1 MQTTTIRIVIL
12 LHLLPATIWGQ
23 AQQESLSKKEKVQA
37 IRIQKSI
44 PASSLKKLDAM
55 PENMKEE
62 EESRISPK
70 DAQPEQEMQSEIYWY
85 NAYQT
90 LRNSSLNN
98 DGIIDNN
105 EQSEINSMIET
116 SGKSIQGTFSWNYM
130 QLRNNR
136 NNENAQSYFINAANL
151 EPTNALLPAEAA
163 WLAERN
169 GNLELRNKAIQ
180 SIKNNGTISSFQSV
194 CTNWML
200 EVIPEGSLIVTNGEF
215 DTYPIWEKQ
224 HTKKCYVVSLAMI
237 QDAAWLNRSLQNWDK
252 SIQFKGNSES
262 DFIAAL
268 LKSNKPVFFSFTIR
282 QELLTKYQS
291 YLFPVGPLCR
301 LSKIPANNYQELKQF
316 YVNKTRIN
324 YLNSLV
330 WENDKYA
337 AIAHNLIPGLIILEQ
352 SLLLN
357 DDEKKDLLQLKK
369 LIENFNSSER

>member
-1 MQTTTIRIVIL
+1 MHLSGIRISIL
-12 LHLLPATIWGQ
+12 MFLLPMILWGQ
-23 AQQESLSKKEKVQA
+23 AQQEASSKKEKVQA

-44 PASSLKKLDAM
+44 PASSRKKSDAM
-55 PENMKEE
+55 PESMNE
-62 EESRISPK
+62 EESRVSVK
-70 DAQPEQEMQSEIYWY
+70 DAQLGQEMRSEIYWY

-90 LRNSSLNN
+90 LRNSSLSN
-98 DGIIDNN
+98 DGIIDNK

-180 SIKNNGTISSFQSV
+180 SIKNIGTISSFQSV
-194 CTNWML
+194 YTNWML

-224 HTKKCYVVSLAMI
+224 NTKKFYVVSLAMI
-237 QDAAWLNRSLQNWDK
+237 QDAAWLNRTLQNWDR

-262 DFIAAL
+262 NLIAAL
-268 LKSNKPVFFSFTIR
+268 LKSSKPVFFSFTIR

-301 LSKIPANNYQELKQF
+301 FSKIPANNYQELKQF
-316 YVNKTRIN
+316 YVNKSRIN

-330 WENDKYA
+330 WKNDKYA
-337 AIAHNLIPGLIILEQ
+337 AIARNLIPGLIILEQ
-352 SLLLN
+352 SSILN
-357 DDEKKDLLQLKK
+357 EAEKKDLIQLKK
-369 LIENFNSSER
+369 LIENSNSSER

>member
-1 MQTTTIRIVIL
+1 MIL
-12 LHLLPATIWGQ
+12 WGQ
-23 AQQESLSKKEKVQA
+23 AHQESSSKKEKVQA

-44 PASSLKKLDAM
+44 PASSRKKSDAM
-55 PENMKEE
+55 PESMKEE
-62 EESRISPK
+62 ESRVSVK
-70 DAQPEQEMQSEIYWY
+70 DAQLGQEMQSEIYWY
-85 NAYQT
+85 NAYQN

-98 DGIIDNN
+98 DGIIDNK

-136 NNENAQSYFINAANL
+136 NNENAQSYFINAAQL
-151 EPTNALLPAEAA
+151 EPSNALLPAEAA

-169 GNLELRNKAIQ
+169 GNVELRNKAIQ
-180 SIKNNGTISSFQSV
+180 SIKNNGTISAFQSV
-194 CTNWML
+194 YTNWML

-224 HTKKCYVVSLAMI
+224 HTKKFYVVSLAMI
-237 QDAAWLNRSLQNWDK
+237 QDAAWLNKTLQNWDK

-262 DFIAAL
+262 NFIAAL

-330 WENDKYA
+330 WKNDKYA
-337 AIAHNLIPGLIILEQ
+337 AIARNLIPGLIILEQ
-352 SLLLN
+352 SSLLN
-357 DDEKKDLLQLKK
+357 DSEKKDLLQLKN
-369 LIENFNSSER
+369 LIEKSNSSER

>member
-1 MQTTTIRIVIL
+1 MHLSSIRISIL
-12 LHLLPATIWGQ
+12 MFLLPMILWGQ
-23 AQQESLSKKEKVQA
+23 AQQESSSKKEKVQA

-44 PASSLKKLDAM
+44 PASSRKKSDAM
-55 PENMKEE
+55 PESMKEE
-62 EESRISPK
+62 ESRVSVK
-70 DAQPEQEMQSEIYWY
+70 DAQLGQEMQSEIYWY
-85 NAYQT
+85 NAYQN

-98 DGIIDNN
+98 DGIIDNK

-136 NNENAQSYFINAANL
+136 NNENAQSYFINAAQL
-151 EPTNALLPAEAA
+151 EPSNALLPAEAA

-169 GNLELRNKAIQ
+169 GNVELRNKAIQ
-180 SIKNNGTISSFQSV
+180 SIKNNGTISAFQSV
-194 CTNWML
+194 YTNWML

-224 HTKKCYVVSLAMI
+224 HTKKFYVVSLAMI
-237 QDAAWLNRSLQNWDK
+237 QDAAWLNKTLQNWDK

-262 DFIAAL
+262 NFIAAL

-301 LSKIPANNYQELKQF
+301 LSTIPANNYQELKQF

-330 WENDKYA
+330 WKNDKYA
-337 AIAHNLIPGLIILEQ
+337 AIARNLIPGLIILEQ
-352 SLLLN
+352 SSLLN
-357 DDEKKDLLQLKK
+357 DSEKKDLLQLKN
-369 LIENFNSSER
+369 LIEKSNSSER

>member
-1 MQTTTIRIVIL
+1 MHLSSIRISIL
-12 LHLLPATIWGQ
+12 MFLLPTILWGQ
-23 AQQESLSKKEKVQA
+23 AQQESSSKKEKVQA

-44 PASSLKKLDAM
+44 PASSRKKSDAM
-55 PENMKEE
+55 PESMKEE
-62 EESRISPK
+62 ESRVSVK
-70 DAQPEQEMQSEIYWY
+70 EAQLGQEMQSEIYWY
-85 NAYQT
+85 NAYQN

-98 DGIIDNN
+98 DGIIDNK

-136 NNENAQSYFINAANL
+136 NNENAQSYFINAAQL
-151 EPTNALLPAEAA
+151 EPSNALLPAEAA

-169 GNLELRNKAIQ
+169 GNIELRNKAIQ
-180 SIKNNGTISSFQSV
+180 SIKNNGTISAFQSV
-194 CTNWML
+194 YTNWML

-224 HTKKCYVVSLAMI
+224 NTKKFYVVSLAMI
-237 QDAAWLNRSLQNWDK
+237 QDAAWLNKTLQNWDK

-262 DFIAAL
+262 NFITAL

-330 WENDKYA
+330 WKNDKYA
-337 AIAHNLIPGLIILEQ
+337 AIARNLIPGLIILEQ
-352 SLLLN
+352 SSLLN
-357 DDEKKDLLQLKK
+357 SAEKKELLQLKQ
-369 LIENFNSSER
+369 LIEHSNSSER

>member
-1 MQTTTIRIVIL
+1 MHLSGIRISIL
-12 LHLLPATIWGQ
+12 MFFLPMILWGQ
-23 AQQESLSKKEKVQA
+23 AHQESSSKKEKVQA

-44 PASSLKKLDAM
+44 PASSRKKSDAM
-55 PENMKEE
+55 PESMKEE
-62 EESRISPK
+62 ESRVSVK
-70 DAQPEQEMQSEIYWY
+70 DAQLGQEMQTEIYWY
-85 NAYQT
+85 NAYQN

-98 DGIIDNN
+98 DGIIDNK

-136 NNENAQSYFINAANL
+136 NNENAQSYFINAAQL
-151 EPTNALLPAEAA
+151 EPSNALLPAEAA

-180 SIKNNGTISSFQSV
+180 SIKNNGTISNFQSV
-194 CTNWML
+194 YTNWML

-224 HTKKCYVVSLAMI
+224 HTKKFYVVSLAMI
-237 QDAAWLNRSLQNWDK
+237 QDAAWLNKTLQNWDK

-262 DFIAAL
+262 NFIAAL

-330 WENDKYA
+330 WKNDKYA
-337 AIAHNLIPGLIILEQ
+337 AIARNLIPGLIILEQ
-352 SLLLN
+352 SSLLN
-357 DDEKKDLLQLKK
+357 DSEKKDLLQLKN
-369 LIENFNSSER
+369 LIEKSNSSER

>member
-1 MQTTTIRIVIL
+1 MHLSSIRISIL
-12 LHLLPATIWGQ
+12 MFLLPTILWGQ
-23 AQQESLSKKEKVQA
+23 AQQETTSKKEKVQA
-37 IRIQKSI
+37 IRIQKSV
-44 PASSLKKLDAM
+44 PASSRKKSDSM
-55 PENMKEE
+55 PESMKEE
-62 EESRISPK
+62 ESRVSFK
-70 DAQPEQEMQSEIYWY
+70 DAQLGQEMQSEIYWY

-98 DGIIDNN
+98 DGIIDNK

-194 CTNWML
+194 YTNWML

-224 HTKKCYVVSLAMI
+224 HTKKFYVVSLAMI
-237 QDAAWLNRSLQNWDK
+237 QDAAWLNRTLQNWDK
-252 SIQFKGNSES
+252 TIQFKGNSES
-262 DFIAAL
+262 NFIAAL

-316 YVNKTRIN
+316 YVNKTRMN

-330 WENDKYA
+330 WKNDKYA
-337 AIAHNLIPGLIILEQ
+337 AIARNLIPGLIILEQ
-352 SLLLN
+352 SSLLN
-357 DDEKKDLLQLKK
+357 DAEKKDLLQLKK
-369 LIENFNSSER
+369 LIENSNSSER

>member
-1 MQTTTIRIVIL
+1 MHLSSIRISIL
-12 LHLLPATIWGQ
+12 MFLLPMILWGQ
-23 AQQESLSKKEKVQA
+23 AHHESPSKKEKVQS
-37 IRIQKSI
+37 IRIQKSV
-44 PASSLKKLDAM
+44 PASSRKKSDAM
-55 PENMKEE
+55 PESMKEE
-62 EESRISPK
+62 ESRVSFK
-70 DAQPEQEMQSEIYWY
+70 DAQLGQEMQSEIYWY

-90 LRNSSLNN
+90 LRNSSLSN
-98 DGIIDNN
+98 DGIIDNR

-180 SIKNNGTISSFQSV
+180 SIKNNGTISAFQSV
-194 CTNWML
+194 YTNWML

-224 HTKKCYVVSLAMI
+224 NTKKFYVVSLAMI
-237 QDAAWLNRSLQNWDK
+237 QDAAWLNRTLQNWDK
-252 SIQFKGNSES
+252 TIQFKGNSES
-262 DFIAAL
+262 NFIAAL

-301 LSKIPANNYQELKQF
+301 LSKTPANNYQELKQF

-330 WENDKYA
+330 WKNDKYA
-337 AIAHNLIPGLIILEQ
+337 AIARNLIPGLIILEQ
-352 SLLLN
+352 SSILN
-357 DDEKKDLLQLKK
+357 DVEKKDLLQLKK
-369 LIENFNSSER
+369 LIENSNSSER